1 MDTCWDDI
9 YLYKIDN
16 CNLIDLNIIYT
27 KNQTE
32 RFLFFIIIIIII
44 YESADGFLLKIK
56 LTILILFL

>member
-16 CNLIDLNIIYT
+16 CNLIDLNTIYT